1 VNKTYDIDTLLDEV
15 VTLPSLPGTVAHIM
29 RLVNDPQCALSAV
42 AQAISSD
49 PPLAMKTLRLVN
61 AAYYGL
67 RQQVGTIEHAV
78 VLLGIKVIKNLA
90 FTATVFDI
98 MKGSVEGFFIHSAFS
113 GAAMRVLV
121 ESGHPNPQVQSGEE
135 AFVCGL
141 LHDIGKVILDEFLPE
156 ECVKVARL
164 CQKEHMPAHVAEKE
178 IIGVDHAEVGAR
190 LAQKWKLPDGISDG
204 IACHH
209 DLRRSNVRMYQQ
221 VGAMIGIADY
231 LCITAGLA
239 VDENAV
245 AVVDDEVWQLTNIT
259 SHEIPGLF
267 DKFLASMPTVRELM
281 TLAV

>member
-1 VNKTYDIDTLLDEV
+1 MKKAYDIDTLLDEV
-15 VTLPSLPGTVAHIM
+15 VTLPSLPSTVAHIM

-98 MKGSVEGFFIHSAFS
+98 MKGSVETFFLHSMFC
-113 GAAMRVLV
+113 GAAMRVIV
-121 ESGHPNPQVQSGEE
+121 ESGHPNTQVQTGEE

-141 LHDIGKVILDEFLPE
+141 LHDIGKVILDEFLPA
-156 ECVKVARL
+156 ECAEAAELSRVRKIPT
-164 CQKEHMPAHVAEKE
+164 CKAEKE
-178 IIGVDHAEVGAR
+178 VIGVDHAEVGAK
-190 LAQKWKLPDGISDG
+190 LAQKWKLPDGIADG

-209 DLRRSNVRMYQQ
+209 ELRRVKIGVHQQ
-221 VGAMIGIADY
+221 VGAMISLADFM
-231 LCITAGLA
+231 CVSSGLA
-239 VDENAV
+239 ANDNS
-245 AVVDDEVWQLTNIT
+245 VVVVSDDAWKLVNVTT
-259 SHEIPGLF
+259 PEIPVML
-267 DKFLASMPTVRELM
+267 DKFFLALPTVRELM
-281 TLAV
+281 NLVG